1 MAAQLMAAQHQWVR
15 AAGFSVIE
23 TETTPDNAVMLTLNL
38 RSGFTIIG
46 GYSRTGPRVLLA
58 KKLDG

>member
-1 MAAQLMAAQHQWVR
+1 MTSITVHPAPYAA
-15 AAGFSVIE
+15 
-23 TETTPDNAVMLTLNL
+23 MLALNL

-46 GYSRTGPRVLLA
+46 GYSRKGPRVLLA